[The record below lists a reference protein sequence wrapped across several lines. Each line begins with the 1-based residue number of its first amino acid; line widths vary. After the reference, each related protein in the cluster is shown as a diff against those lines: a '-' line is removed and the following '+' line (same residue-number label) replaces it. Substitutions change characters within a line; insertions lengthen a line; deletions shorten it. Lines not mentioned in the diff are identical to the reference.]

1 MLEKILIGTDFS
13 PASDCLIGCV
23 GELKALGLRRAVLAH
38 IIYVA
43 NTPGLED
50 RIKVDAA
57 SDLERQKL
65 LLEEQGIEVT
75 AELRLGLP
83 ARDLNILA
91 EQHEVDAIVI
101 SSRGHGLWR
110 SLLGS
115 VSFKLLQIAD
125 RPVFLAPVR
134 VVGEGEHCQFSVCLK
149 AFQNILVPIDFSK
162 NSEKVVVYLE
172 GLLSTFKAPVT
183 LLHVIDAK
191 FAEVNLSGRELEE
204 YRKRAAGLLDE
215 LQLRLQ
221 AAGGLVEVEL
231 VSGTP
236 WEEIVKRTRDGRFSL
251 VLMGSRGRGFFQEAL
266 LGSVANEVSRHA
278 EVPVILVPALR
289 RDV

>member
-1 MLEKILIGTDFS
+1 MEKILIGTDFS

-23 GELKALGLRRAVLAH
+23 GELKALGLKHAVLAH

-50 RIKVDAA
+50 RIKIDAA
-57 SDLERQKL
+57 PALERQKL

-75 AELRLGLP
+75 GELRLGIP
-83 ARDLNILA
+83 ARDLKILA

-101 SSRGHGLWR
+101 GSRGHGLWR

-125 RPVFLAPVR
+125 RPVFLAPVK
-134 VVGEGEHCQFSVCLK
+134 VVGEGENCQFSVCLK
-149 AFQNILVPIDFSK
+149 AFQSILVPVDFSR
-162 NSEKVVVYLE
+162 NNENVVAYLDS
-172 GLLSTFKAPVT
+172 LLRTCKAPVT

-191 FAEVNLSGRELEE
+191 FAEVNLSGGEPDA
-204 YRKRAAGLLDE
+204 YRMHASGLLDE
-215 LQLRLQ
+215 IRQRLE
-221 AAGGLVEVEL
+221 AAGGTVETEL
-231 VSGTP
+231 VSGVP

-251 VLMGSRGRGFFQEAL
+251 VLMGSHGRGFFQEAL
-266 LGSVANEVSRHA
+266 LGSVANEVARHA
-278 EVPVILVPALR
+278 ETPVVFVPVLR
-289 RDV
+289 HEA